1 MGMRYLSIVFA
12 SLLLVG
18 CAQSTDVETSESDI
32 QSKQETSESTE
43 VESTQETDQVEP
55 EDSSE
60 QTEEPEPI
68 EEETESLG
76 TEETDSEN
84 NESETTET
92 ESAESESSQSDSS
105 ETESTESDSTEP
117 EEEMTEE
124 EPVEEEAPEETEPA
138 GFTMAMVA
146 ENDDASSCWSA
157 INGNVYD
164 LTEWINSHPGGS
176 SNILSL
182 CGTDG
187 SDSFNARHS
196 GQSNPESTLQSF
208 LLGPLS

>member
-1 MGMRYLSIVFA
+1 MRYLSIVIA

-18 CAQSTDVETSESDI
+18 CAQTTDVESTESDM
-32 QSKQETSESTE
+32 QSQPQTSESTE
-43 VESTQETDQVEP
+43 VDSTPETDQVEP
-55 EDSSE
+55 EESSE
-60 QTEEPEPI
+60 QTDEPEPT
-68 EEETESLG
+68 EQETESEG
-76 TEETDSEN
+76 EEAESES
-84 NESETTET
+84 NESEATET
-92 ESAESESSQSDSS
+92 ESVESESS

-138 GFTMAMVA
+138 GYTMAMVS
-146 ENDDASSCWSA
+146 ENDDASSCWSV

-164 LTEWINSHPGGS
+164 LTEWAVPGQHPGGS

-182 CGTDG
+182 CGKDG
-187 SDSFNARHS
+187 SDSFNMRHG
-196 GQSNPESTLQSF
+196 GQSDPESTLQSY

>member
-1 MGMRYLSIVFA
+1 MGMRYLSIVLA

-32 QSKQETSESTE
+32 QSQQETSESTE
-43 VESTQETDQVEP
+43 VESTPETDQVEP

-105 ETESTESDSTEP
+105 ETESTESDSTES
-117 EEEMTEE
+117 EEVTEE

-138 GFTMAMVA
+138 GFTMAMVS

-187 SDSFNARHS
+187 SSSFNARHG

>member
-1 MGMRYLSIVFA
+1 MRYLSIIFA

-18 CAQSTDVETSESDI
+18 CAQTTDVESTESDM
-32 QSKQETSESTE
+32 QSQPQTSESTE
-43 VESTQETDQVEP
+43 VDSTPETDQVEP

-60 QTEEPEPI
+60 QTDEPEPA
-68 EEETESLG
+68 EQETESEGEETESEG
-76 TEETDSEN
+76 EEAESES
-84 NESETTET
+84 NESEATET
-92 ESAESESSQSDSS
+92 ESAESEPS
-105 ETESTESDSTEP
+105 ETESTESESTEP

-138 GFTMAMVA
+138 GYTMAMVS
-146 ENDDASSCWSA
+146 ENDDASSCWSV

-182 CGTDG
+182 CGKDG
-187 SDSFNARHS
+187 SDSFNARHG
-196 GQSNPESTLQSF
+196 GQSNPESTLQSY

>member
-1 MGMRYLSIVFA
+1 MRYLSIVFA

-18 CAQSTDVETSESDI
+18 CAQTTDVESTESDM
-32 QSKQETSESTE
+32 QSQPQTSESTE
-43 VESTQETDQVEP
+43 VDSTPETDQVEP

-60 QTEEPEPI
+60 QTDEPEPT
-68 EEETESLG
+68 EQETESEG
-76 TEETDSEN
+76 EEAESES
-84 NESETTET
+84 NESEATET
-92 ESAESESSQSDSS
+92 ESAESESS
-105 ETESTESDSTEP
+105 ETESTESDSTES
-117 EEEMTEE
+117 EEVTEE

-138 GFTMAMVA
+138 GYTMAMVS

-187 SDSFNARHS
+187 SSSFNARHS
-196 GQSNPESTLQSF
+196 GQSNPESRLQSY

>member
-1 MGMRYLSIVFA
+1 MRYLSIVFA

-18 CAQSTDVETSESDI
+18 CAQTTDVESTESDM
-32 QSKQETSESTE
+32 QSQPQTSESTE
-43 VESTQETDQVEP
+43 VDSTPETDQVEP

-60 QTEEPEPI
+60 QTDEPEPT
-68 EEETESLG
+68 EQETESEG
-76 TEETDSEN
+76 EEAESES
-84 NESETTET
+84 NESEATET
-92 ESAESESSQSDSS
+92 ESAESESS
-105 ETESTESDSTEP
+105 ETESTESDSTES
-117 EEEMTEE
+117 EEVTEE

-138 GFTMAMVA
+138 GYTMAMVS

-187 SDSFNARHS
+187 SSSFNARHS